1 MSITPKTLDM
11 ASILADTANR
21 VVVCCGAGGVGKTTT
36 AAAMA
41 LRAAEYGRTVCV
53 LTIDPAKRL
62 AQALGVNDLGNTP
75 QRVPLA
81 PEVPGELHAMMLD
94 MRHTFDEMV
103 VQYSGSE
110 RAQAILDNQFYQTVA
125 TSLAG
130 TQEYMAMEKLGQ
142 LLSQDRWDL
151 VVVDTPPS
159 RNALDFLDAP
169 KRLGSF
175 MDSRLWR
182 LLLAPGRGIG
192 RLVTGAMGL
201 AMKALSTVLG
211 SQMLADAAA
220 FVQSLDATFGGFRE
234 KADRTYA
241 LLKRR
246 GTQFVVVSA
255 PEPDAL
261 REASFF
267 VDRLSEEGMPLA
279 GLVLNRTHPT
289 LCSLPVERAIDGTET
304 LEASQASAAS
314 GASETTET
322 SEKNVADSAAP
333 SLAAAVLRI
342 HADRGQTA
350 KREVRL
356 LSRFTAANP
365 DVPVIGVPSL
375 PFDVSDLEAL
385 RALADQITSVGDD
398 GVHAA
403 AR

>member
-1 MSITPKTLDM
+1 MHT
-11 ASILADTANR
+11 ILSDTANR

-41 LRAAEYGRTVCV
+41 LRAAEYGRTVVV

-62 AQALGVNDLGNTP
+62 AQALGIKDLGNTP

-81 PEVPGELHAMMLD
+81 PEVTGELHAMMLD
-94 MRHTFDEMV
+94 MRRTFDEMV
-103 VQYSGSE
+103 VQYSDPG
-110 RAQAILDNQFYQTVA
+110 RADAILENQFYQTVA

-142 LLSQDRWDL
+142 LLAEDKWDL

-182 LLLAPGRGIG
+182 MLLAPGRGIG
-192 RLVTGAMGL
+192 KLVTGAVGL

-211 SQMLADAAA
+211 SQMLSDAAG
-220 FVQSLDATFGGFRE
+220 FVQALDATFDGFRQ
-234 KADRTYA
+234 KADKTYE

-255 PEPDAL
+255 AEPDAL

-267 VDRLSEEGMPLA
+267 VDRLSNEHMPLA
-279 GLVLNRTHPT
+279 GLILNRTHPT
-289 LCSLPVERAIDGTET
+289 LSDLHAEKAE
-304 LEASQASAAS
+304 EAADELAA
-314 GASETTET
+314 E
-322 SEKNVADSAAP
+322 DP
-333 SLAAAVLRI
+333 DSLAAAVLRI
-342 HADRGQTA
+342 HADRAHTA

-356 LSRFTAANP
+356 LSRFTGANP
-365 DVPVIGVPSL
+365 HVAIVGVPSL
-375 PFDVSDLEAL
+375 PFDVSDLDAL
-385 RALADQITSVGDD
+385 RAIADQITGE
-398 GVHAA
+398 AA
-403 AR
+403 DAA

>member
-1 MSITPKTLDM
+1 MSTTPPALDM
-11 ASILADTANR
+11 AWILADTSNR
-21 VVVCCGAGGVGKTTT
+21 VIVCCGAGGVGKTTT

-41 LRAAEYGRTVCV
+41 LRAAEYGRTVVV
-53 LTIDPAKRL
+53 LTIDPARRL
-62 AQALGVNDLGNTP
+62 AQALGIADLGNSP

-81 PEVPGELHAMMLD
+81 PEAKGELYAMMLD
-94 MRHTFDEMV
+94 MRRTFDEMV
-103 VQYSGSE
+103 VEYSGSD

-142 LLSQDRWDL
+142 LVSQDKWDL

-192 RLVTGAMGL
+192 RLVTGAVGL
-201 AMKALSTVLG
+201 AMRALSTILG
-211 SQMLADAAA
+211 SQMLSDAAA
-220 FVQSLDATFGGFRE
+220 FVQSLDSTFGGFRQ
-234 KADRTYA
+234 KAERTYA

-255 PEPDAL
+255 AEPDAL

-267 VDRLSEEGMPLA
+267 VDRLSAEAMPLA
-279 GLVLNRTHPT
+279 GLILNRTHPT
-289 LCSLPVERAIDGTET
+289 LSGLHIERAIDAAEE
-304 LEASQASAAS
+304 LEA
-314 GASETTET
+314 
-322 SEKNVADSAAP
+322 DDP
-333 SLAAAVLRI
+333 DSLAAAVLRI
-342 HADRGQTA
+342 HADRAQTA

-356 LSRFTAANP
+356 LSRFTGANP
-365 DVPVIGVPSL
+365 HVPIVGVPSL
-375 PFDVSDLEAL
+375 PFDVSDLDAL
-385 RALADQITSVGDD
+385 RAIADQLTAVKT
-398 GVHAA
+398 A
-403 AR
+403 

>member
-1 MSITPKTLDM
+1 MSITAKRLDM
-11 ASILADTANR
+11 AAILADTANR

-41 LRAAEYGRTVCV
+41 LRAAEYGRNVCV

-81 PEVPGELHAMMLD
+81 PEVSGELHAMMLD

-103 VQYSGSE
+103 TSYSGPE
-110 RAQAILDNQFYQTVA
+110 RAQAILDNPFYQTVA

-142 LLSQDRWDL
+142 LLGQDRWDL

-201 AMKALSTVLG
+201 AMKAISTVLG
-211 SQMLADAAA
+211 SQMLGDAAA

-255 PEPDAL
+255 AEPDAL
-261 REASFF
+261 REAAFF
-267 VDRLSEEGMPLA
+267 VDRLSEENMPLA
-279 GLVLNRTHPT
+279 GLILNRTHPM
-289 LCSLPVERAIDGTET
+289 LCSLPVERAIDGAKT
-304 LEASQASAAS
+304 LDAKQESTNGTKA
-314 GASETTET
+314 
-322 SEKNVADSAAP
+322 
-333 SLAAAVLRI
+333 LATAVLQI
-342 HADRGQTA
+342 HAERAATS
-350 KREVRL
+350 KREIRL
-356 LSRFTAANP
+356 LSRY
-365 DVPVIGVPSL
+365 
-375 PFDVSDLEAL
+375 
-385 RALADQITSVGDD
+385 
-398 GVHAA
+398 
-403 AR
+403 

>member
-1 MSITPKTLDM
+1 MSTAPPTLDI
-11 ASILADTANR
+11 AGILADTSNR

-41 LRAAEYGRTVCV
+41 LRAAEYGRTVVV

-62 AQALGVNDLGNTP
+62 AQSLGISDLGNSP

-81 PEVPGELHAMMLD
+81 PEVPGELYAMMLD
-94 MRHTFDEMV
+94 MRRTFDEMV
-103 VQYSGSE
+103 LQYSQGD

-142 LLSQDRWDL
+142 LLGEDRWDL

-175 MDSRLWR
+175 MDSRLWK
-182 LLLAPGRGIG
+182 LLLGPGRGIG
-192 RLVTGAMGL
+192 RLVTGAVGL

-211 SQMLADAAA
+211 SHMLSDAAS

-255 PEPDAL
+255 AEPDAL
-261 REASFF
+261 REAAFF
-267 VDRLSEEGMPLA
+267 VDRLSEERMPLA
-279 GLVLNRTHPT
+279 GLILNRTHPL
-289 LCSLPVERAIDGTET
+289 LCSLPVERAIDGAKSFENGADASDGDDLTKAI
-304 LEASQASAAS
+304 LE
-314 GASETTET
+314 
-322 SEKNVADSAAP
+322 
-333 SLAAAVLRI
+333 I
-342 HADRGQTA
+342 HADRAATS
-350 KREVRL
+350 KREIRL
-356 LSRFTAANP
+356 LSRFTGANP
-365 DVPVIGVPSL
+365 HVAIVGVPSL

-385 RALADQITSVGDD
+385 RAIADQMTAAGDD
-398 GVHAA
+398 AGRAT

>member
-1 MSITPKTLDM
+1 MSTTPPALNLG
-11 ASILADTANR
+11 AILADTSNR
-21 VVVCCGAGGVGKTTT
+21 VIVCCGAGGVGKTTT

-41 LRAAEYGRTVCV
+41 LRAAEGGRTVVV

-62 AQALGVNDLGNTP
+62 AQALGIESLGNNP

-81 PEVPGELHAMMLD
+81 PEVTGELHAMMLD
-94 MRHTFDEMV
+94 MRRTFDEMV
-103 VQYSGSE
+103 LQYSSDSE
-110 RAQAILDNQFYQTVA
+110 RAEAILENQFYQTVA

-142 LLSQDRWDL
+142 LLAEDKWDL
-151 VVVDTPPS
+151 IVVDTPPS

-192 RLVTGAMGL
+192 KLLTGAVGL

-211 SQMLADAAA
+211 SQMLSDAAG
-220 FVQSLDATFGGFRE
+220 FVQALDATFDGFRQ
-234 KADRTYA
+234 KADKTYE

-255 PEPDAL
+255 AEPDAL

-267 VDRLSEEGMPLA
+267 VDRLSSEKMPLA
-279 GLVLNRTHPT
+279 GLILNRTHPT
-289 LCSLPVERAIDGTET
+289 LTNLAGEKAE
-304 LEASQASAAS
+304 EAADQLDDSQ
-314 GASETTET
+314 GAGGLT
-322 SEKNVADSAAP
+322 
-333 SLAAAVLRI
+333 AAVLRI
-342 HADRGQTA
+342 HAARAATA

-356 LSRFTAANP
+356 LSRFTGANP
-365 DVPVIGVPSL
+365 HVGIVGVPSL

-385 RALADQITSVGDD
+385 RAIGDQLA
-398 GVHAA
+398 GVAETA
-403 AR
+403 

>member
-1 MSITPKTLDM
+1 MSTAPTALDM
-11 ASILADTANR
+11 GALLRDTSNR
-21 VVVCCGAGGVGKTTT
+21 VLVCCGAGGVGKTTT

-41 LRAAEYGRTVCV
+41 LRAAEYGRKAVV

-62 AQALGVNDLGNTP
+62 AQALGIKDLGNTP

-94 MRHTFDEMV
+94 MRRTFDEMV
-103 VQYSGSE
+103 IQYSGRE
-110 RAQAILDNQFYQTVA
+110 RGEAILDNQFYQTVA

-142 LLSQDRWDL
+142 LLAEDKWDL
-151 VVVDTPPS
+151 IVVDTPPS

-192 RLVTGAMGL
+192 RLVTGAVGL

-211 SQMLADAAA
+211 SQMLSDAAG
-220 FVQSLDATFGGFRE
+220 FVQMLDTTFGGFRE
-234 KADRTYA
+234 KADRTYE

-255 PEPDAL
+255 AEPDAL

-267 VDRLSEEGMPLA
+267 IDRLSEERMPLS
-279 GLVLNRTHPT
+279 GLILNRTHPT
-289 LCSLPVERAIDGTET
+289 LCNL
-304 LEASQASAAS
+304 AA
-314 GASETTET
+314 
-322 SEKNVADSAAP
+322 EKAAAAAEDLGKDDADA
-333 SLAAAVLRI
+333 LAAAVLRI
-342 HADRGQTA
+342 HADRSTTA

-356 LSRFTAANP
+356 LSRFTGANP
-365 DVPVIGVPSL
+365 HVAIVGVPSL

-385 RALADQITSVGDD
+385 RAIADQITGEAP
-398 GVHAA
+398 AA
-403 AR
+403 

>member
-1 MSITPKTLDM
+1 MSVTPKVLDM
-11 ASILADTANR
+11 ASILADRTNR

-81 PEVPGELHAMMLD
+81 PEVTGELHAMMLD
-94 MRHTFDEMV
+94 MRRTFDEMV
-103 VQYSGSE
+103 VQYSGAG

-201 AMKALSTVLG
+201 AMKAISTVLG

-241 LLKRR
+241 LLKQR

-255 PEPDAL
+255 AEPDAL
-261 REASFF
+261 REAIFF
-267 VDRLSEEGMPLA
+267 VDRLSQEGMPLA

-289 LCSLPVERAIDGTET
+289 LCSLPVERAIDGSEE
-304 LEASQASAAS
+304 LDAEKDSDAASLASA
-314 GASETTET
+314 
-322 SEKNVADSAAP
+322 
-333 SLAAAVLRI
+333 VLKI

-356 LSRFTAANP
+356 LSRFTGANP
-365 DVPVIGVPSL
+365 HVPVIGVPSL
-375 PFDVSDLEAL
+375 PFDVSDLDTL
-385 RALADQITSVGDD
+385 RALADQITAVGDD
-398 GVHAA
+398 A
-403 AR
+403 ARAAGS

>member
-1 MSITPKTLDM
+1 MSVTPKTLDM
-11 ASILADTANR
+11 AEILADTANR
-21 VVVCCGAGGVGKTTT
+21 VVVCCGAGGVGKTTS

-41 LRAAEYGRTVCV
+41 LRAAEYGRNVCV

-62 AQALGVNDLGNTP
+62 AQALGVSELGNSP

-81 PEVPGELHAMMLD
+81 SEITGELHAMMLD
-94 MRHTFDEMV
+94 MRRTFDEMV
-103 VQYSGSE
+103 VSYSGDE
-110 RAQAILDNQFYQTVA
+110 RAQAILNNQFYQTVA

-142 LLSQDRWDL
+142 LMAQDRWDL
-151 VVVDTPPS
+151 IVVDTPPS

-211 SQMLADAAA
+211 SQMLGDAAA

-246 GTQFVVVSA
+246 GTQFVVVSGA
-255 PEPDAL
+255 EPDAL
-261 REASFF
+261 REAAFF
-267 VDRLSEEGMPLA
+267 VDRLSQESMPLA

-289 LCSLPVERAIDGTET
+289 LCSLPVERAIDGSET
-304 LEASQASAAS
+304 LEAGIASGPDSESAA
-314 GASETTET
+314 
-322 SEKNVADSAAP
+322 
-333 SLAAAVLRI
+333 LAAAVLRI
-342 HADRGQTA
+342 HADRAQTA

-356 LSRFTAANP
+356 LSRFTGAHP
-365 DVPVIGVPSL
+365 HVPVIGVPSL

-385 RALADQITSVGDD
+385 RALADQITAVAS
-398 GVHAA
+398 
-403 AR
+403 R

>member
-1 MSITPKTLDM
+1 MSTTPPTLDI
-11 ASILADTANR
+11 AAILADTANR

-41 LRAAEYGRTVCV
+41 LRAAEYGRTVVV

-62 AQALGVNDLGNTP
+62 AQALGISDLGNSP

-81 PEVPGELHAMMLD
+81 AEVPGQLFAMMLD
-94 MRHTFDEMV
+94 MRRTFDEMV
-103 VQYSGSE
+103 IQYSGPG

-142 LLSQDRWDL
+142 LLGEDRWDL

-182 LLLAPGRGIG
+182 LLLGPGRGIG
-192 RLVTGAMGL
+192 RLVTGAVGL

-211 SQMLADAAA
+211 SQMLSDAAS

-255 PEPDAL
+255 AEPDAL

-267 VDRLSEEGMPLA
+267 VDRLSEERMPLA
-279 GLVLNRTHPT
+279 GLILNRTHPM
-289 LCSLPVERAIDGTET
+289 LCSLPVERAIDGAKT
-304 LEASQASAAS
+304 LESEPECS
-314 GASETTET
+314 GAPDA
-322 SEKNVADSAAP
+322 KD
-333 SLAAAVLRI
+333 LARVVLQI
-342 HADRGQTA
+342 HADRAATS
-350 KREVRL
+350 KREIRL
-356 LSRFTAANP
+356 LSRFTGANP
-365 DVPVIGVPSL
+365 HVAIVGVPSL

-385 RALADQITSVGDD
+385 RAIADQMTGVGDD
-398 GVHAA
+398 AGRAT

>member
-1 MSITPKTLDM
+1 MSTTPRALDM
-11 ASILADTANR
+11 GAILTDTSNR

-41 LRAAEYGRTVCV
+41 LRAAEYGRNVVV

-62 AQALGVNDLGNTP
+62 AQALGVEDLGNTP

-81 PEVPGELHAMMLD
+81 AEVKGELHAMMLD
-94 MRHTFDEMV
+94 MRRTFDEMV
-103 VQYSGSE
+103 VQYSADAE
-110 RAQAILDNQFYQTVA
+110 RAEAILENQFYQTVA

-142 LLSQDRWDL
+142 LLAEDKWDL
-151 VVVDTPPS
+151 IVVDTPPS

-192 RLVTGAMGL
+192 KLVTGAVGL

-211 SQMLADAAA
+211 SQMLADAAG
-220 FVQSLDATFGGFRE
+220 FVQALDATFDGFRQ
-234 KADRTYA
+234 KADKTYE

-255 PEPDAL
+255 AEPDAL
-261 REASFF
+261 REATFF
-267 VDRLSEEGMPLA
+267 VDRLSQERMPLA
-279 GLVLNRTHPT
+279 GLILNRTHPM
-289 LCSLPVERAIDGTET
+289 LCDLKSDKAAEAADQLGDDGPDALTAAI
-304 LEASQASAAS
+304 
-314 GASETTET
+314 
-322 SEKNVADSAAP
+322 
-333 SLAAAVLRI
+333 LRI
-342 HADRGQTA
+342 HADRALTA

-356 LSRFTAANP
+356 LSRFTGANP
-365 DVPVIGVPSL
+365 NVAIVGVPSL
-375 PFDVSDLEAL
+375 PFDVSDLDAL
-385 RALADQITSVGDD
+385 RAIADQITGT
-398 GVHAA
+398 AA
-403 AR
+403 AAAN

>member
-1 MSITPKTLDM
+1 MG
-11 ASILADTANR
+11 SILADTANR

-41 LRAAEYGRTVCV
+41 LRAAEYGRTVVV

-62 AQALGVNDLGNTP
+62 AQALGINDLGNSP

-81 PEVPGELHAMMLD
+81 PEVPGKLYAMMLD
-94 MRHTFDEMV
+94 MRRTFDEMV
-103 VQYSGSE
+103 VQHSGPE
-110 RAQAILDNQFYQTVA
+110 RAQAILDNPFYQTVA

-182 LLLAPGRGIG
+182 LLLGPGRGIG
-192 RLVTGAMGL
+192 RLVTGALGL

-211 SQMLADAAA
+211 SQMLSDTAG

-241 LLKRR
+241 LLKQH

-255 PEPDAL
+255 AEPDAL

-267 VDRLSEEGMPLA
+267 VDRLSEEHMPLA
-279 GLVLNRTHPT
+279 GLILNRTHLT
-289 LCSLPVERAIDGTET
+289 LCTLPIERAIDGAET
-304 LEASQASAAS
+304 LESAQKDTDTPA
-314 GASETTET
+314 GRELT
-322 SEKNVADSAAP
+322 
-333 SLAAAVLRI
+333 LAVLRI
-342 HADRGQTA
+342 HADRA
-350 KREVRL
+350 SASRREVRL
-356 LSRFTAANP
+356 LSRFTGANP
-365 DVPVIGVPSL
+365 HVAVAAVPSL

-385 RALADQITSVGDD
+385 RVIADQMTAADD
-398 GVHAA
+398 DAGRGP

>member
-1 MSITPKTLDM
+1 MSATPPPLDM
-11 ASILADTANR
+11 ASILADTTNR

-41 LRAAEYGRTVCV
+41 LRAAEYGRTVVV

-62 AQALGVNDLGNTP
+62 AQALGIDALGNSP

-81 PEVPGELHAMMLD
+81 PEIPGQLYAMMLD
-94 MRHTFDEMV
+94 MRRTFDEMV
-103 VQYSGSE
+103 VQYSGPE

-142 LLSQDRWDL
+142 LLGQDRWDL

-175 MDSRLWR
+175 MDSRMWR
-182 LLLAPGRGIG
+182 LLLGPGRGIG
-192 RLVTGAMGL
+192 RLVTGAVGL
-201 AMKALSTVLG
+201 AMKAMSTILG
-211 SQMLADAAA
+211 SQMLSDAAS

-246 GTQFVVVSA
+246 GTQFIVVSA
-255 PEPDAL
+255 AEPDAL
-261 REASFF
+261 REAAFF
-267 VDRLSEEGMPLA
+267 VDRLSREQMPLA
-279 GLVLNRTHPT
+279 GLILNRTHPMLST
-289 LCSLPVERAIDGTET
+289 LPVERAVDAAET
-304 LEASQASAAS
+304 LDSSAAES
-314 GASETTET
+314 TE
-322 SEKNVADSAAP
+322 
-333 SLAAAVLRI
+333 LIRAVLQI
-342 HADRGQTA
+342 HAQRALIA
-350 KREVRL
+350 KREIRL
-356 LSRFTAANP
+356 LSRFTGAHPHVAI
-365 DVPVIGVPSL
+365 VGVPSL

-385 RALADQITSVGDD
+385 RAIADQMTATP
-398 GVHAA
+398 AA
-403 AR
+403 S

>member
-1 MSITPKTLDM
+1 MSTAPPALDM
-11 ASILADTANR
+11 GALLHDTSNR

-41 LRAAEYGRTVCV
+41 LRAAEYGRTVVV

-62 AQALGVNDLGNTP
+62 AQALGIKDLGNTP

-81 PEVPGELHAMMLD
+81 PEVSGELHAMMLD
-94 MRHTFDEMV
+94 MRRTFDEMV
-103 VQYSGSE
+103 IQYSGRE
-110 RAQAILDNQFYQTVA
+110 RGEAILDNQFYQTVA

-142 LLSQDRWDL
+142 LLAQDKWDL
-151 VVVDTPPS
+151 IVVDTPPS

-169 KRLGSF
+169 QRLGNF

-192 RLVTGAMGL
+192 RLVTGAVGL

-211 SQMLADAAA
+211 SQMLSDAAA
-220 FVQSLDATFGGFRE
+220 FVQMLDTTFGGFRE
-234 KADRTYA
+234 KADRTYE

-255 PEPDAL
+255 AEPDAL

-267 VDRLSEEGMPLA
+267 VDRLSEEHMPLA
-279 GLVLNRTHPT
+279 GLILNRTHPT
-289 LCSLPVERAIDGTET
+289 LSDLHADKAVEAAEE
-304 LEASQASAAS
+304 LEKTDPDA
-314 GASETTET
+314 
-322 SEKNVADSAAP
+322 
-333 SLAAAVLRI
+333 LAAAVLHV
-342 HADRGQTA
+342 HADRAMTA
-350 KREVRL
+350 KREIRL
-356 LSRFTAANP
+356 LSRFTGANP
-365 DVPVIGVPSL
+365 HVAIVGVPSL

-385 RALADQITSVGDD
+385 RAIADQITGE
-398 GVHAA
+398 AA
-403 AR
+403 A

>member
-1 MSITPKTLDM
+1 MSAAPQALDM
-11 ASILADTANR
+11 GAVLRDTSNR
-21 VVVCCGAGGVGKTTT
+21 VIVCCGAGGVGKTTT

-41 LRAAEYGRTVCV
+41 LRAAEYGRTVVV

-62 AQALGVNDLGNTP
+62 AQALGIKDLGNSP

-94 MRHTFDEMV
+94 MRRTFDEMV
-103 VQYSGSE
+103 VQYSGKGQAE
-110 RAQAILDNQFYQTVA
+110 AILDNQFYQTVA

-142 LLSQDRWDL
+142 LLAEDKWDL

-169 KRLGSF
+169 QRLGSF

-182 LLLAPGRGIG
+182 MLLAPGRGIG
-192 RLVTGAMGL
+192 RLVTGAVGL

-211 SQMLADAAA
+211 SQMLGDAAA

-234 KADRTYA
+234 KADRTYE

-255 PEPDAL
+255 AEPDAL

-267 VDRLSEEGMPLA
+267 IDRLSQERMPLA
-279 GLVLNRTHPT
+279 GMILNRTHPT
-289 LCSLPVERAIDGTET
+289 LSDLHADKAEEAAEQ
-304 LEASQASAAS
+304 LEKDPDA
-314 GASETTET
+314 
-322 SEKNVADSAAP
+322 
-333 SLAAAVLRI
+333 LAAAVLRI
-342 HADRGQTA
+342 HADRAHTA

-356 LSRFTAANP
+356 LSRFTGANP
-365 DVPVIGVPSL
+365 HVAIVGVPSL

-385 RALADQITSVGDD
+385 RAIADQITGE
-398 GVHAA
+398 AA
-403 AR
+403 AA

>member
-1 MSITPKTLDM
+1 MSTTPHPLDM
-11 ASILADTANR
+11 GAILSDRSNR

-41 LRAAEYGRTVCV
+41 LRAAEYGRTVVV

-62 AQALGVNDLGNTP
+62 AQALGIKDLGNSP

-81 PEVPGELHAMMLD
+81 PEVTGELHAMMLD
-94 MRHTFDEMV
+94 MRRTFDEMV
-103 VQYSGSE
+103 VSYSADG
-110 RAQAILDNQFYQTVA
+110 RADAILENQFYQTVA

-142 LLSQDRWDL
+142 LLAEDKWDL

-192 RLVTGAMGL
+192 RLVTGAVGL
-201 AMKALSTVLG
+201 AMKVLSTVLG
-211 SQMLADAAA
+211 SQMLSDAAG
-220 FVQSLDATFGGFRE
+220 FVQALDSTFSGFRE
-234 KADRTYA
+234 KADRTYE

-246 GTQFVVVSA
+246 GTQFVVISA
-255 PEPDAL
+255 AEPDAL

-267 VDRLSEEGMPLA
+267 VDRLSSEKMPLA
-279 GLVLNRTHPT
+279 GLILNRTHPT
-289 LCSLPVERAIDGTET
+289 LCNLQTDKARDAADQLDAEDDG
-304 LEASQASAAS
+304 AHA
-314 GASETTET
+314 
-322 SEKNVADSAAP
+322 
-333 SLAAAVLRI
+333 LAAAVLRI
-342 HADRGQTA
+342 HADRARTA

-356 LSRFTAANP
+356 LSRFTGANP
-365 DVPVIGVPSL
+365 HVAIVGVPSL

-385 RALADQITSVGDD
+385 RAIADQITGD
-398 GVHAA
+398 VEAA
-403 AR
+403 

>member
-1 MSITPKTLDM
+1 MSTAPQVLDM
-11 ASILADTANR
+11 SKILADTSNR

-41 LRAAEYGRTVCV
+41 LRAAEYGRTVV
-53 LTIDPAKRL
+53 VMTIDPAKRL
-62 AQALGVNDLGNTP
+62 AQALGIKDLGNTP

-81 PEVPGELHAMMLD
+81 PEVTGELHAMMLD
-94 MRHTFDEMV
+94 MRRTFDEMV
-103 VQYSGSE
+103 TEYSGPG

-142 LLSQDRWDL
+142 LLAEDRWDL

-175 MDSRLWR
+175 MDGRLWR

-192 RLVTGAMGL
+192 RLVTGVVGL

-211 SQMLADAAA
+211 SQMLSDASA
-220 FVQSLDATFGGFRE
+220 FVQSLDSTFGGFRE
-234 KADRTYA
+234 KADRTYE

-255 PEPDAL
+255 AEPDAL

-267 VDRLSEEGMPLA
+267 VDRLSQESMPLA
-279 GLVLNRTHPT
+279 GLILNRTHPT
-289 LCSLPVERAIDGTET
+289 LCRLAVEKAADAAEQLAADDPESLP
-304 LEASQASAAS
+304 
-314 GASETTET
+314 
-322 SEKNVADSAAP
+322 
-333 SLAAAVLRI
+333 AAALRI
-342 HADRGQTA
+342 HADRALTA

-356 LSRFTAANP
+356 LSRFTGANP
-365 DVPVIGVPSL
+365 HVAIFGVPSL

-385 RALADQITSVGDD
+385 RAIADQITAVKT
-398 GVHAA
+398 
-403 AR
+403 

>member
-1 MSITPKTLDM
+1 MSTTPPALDM
-11 ASILADTANR
+11 VSILRDRSNR
-21 VVVCCGAGGVGKTTT
+21 VIVCCGAGGVGKTTT

-41 LRAAEYGRTVCV
+41 LRAAEYGRTVVV

-62 AQALGVNDLGNTP
+62 AQALGIQNLGNNP

-81 PEVPGELHAMMLD
+81 PEVSGELHAMMLD
-94 MRHTFDEMV
+94 MRRTFDEMV
-103 VQYSGSE
+103 VQYSGDGT
-110 RAQAILDNQFYQTVA
+110 ADAILDNQFYQTVA

-142 LLSQDRWDL
+142 LLAEDRWDL
-151 VVVDTPPS
+151 IVVDTPPS

-182 LLLAPGRGIG
+182 LLLAPGRGVG
-192 RLVTGAMGL
+192 RLLTGAVGL
-201 AMKALSTVLG
+201 AMKAMSTILG
-211 SQMLADAAA
+211 SQMLSDAAA

-234 KADRTYA
+234 KADRTYE

-255 PEPDAL
+255 AEPDAL

-267 VDRLSEEGMPLA
+267 VDRLSTEHMPLA
-279 GLVLNRTHPT
+279 GLILNRTHPT
-289 LCSLPVERAIDGTET
+289 LCKLKADK
-304 LEASQASAAS
+304 AA
-314 GASETTET
+314 E
-322 SEKNVADSAAP
+322 
-333 SLAAAVLRI
+333 AAAELEKTDPGALAVAALRI
-342 HADRGQTA
+342 HADRASTA

-356 LSRFTAANP
+356 LSRFTGANP
-365 DVPVIGVPSL
+365 TVAIVGVPSL

-385 RALADQITSVGDD
+385 RAIADQITGEAPSQTGT
-398 GVHAA
+398 A
-403 AR
+403 

>member
-1 MSITPKTLDM
+1 MSTKPPMLDV
-11 ASILADTANR
+11 ASMLADTTNR

-41 LRAAEYGRTVCV
+41 LRAAEYGRTVVV

-62 AQALGVNDLGNTP
+62 AQALGISDLGNSP
-75 QRVPLA
+75 QQVPLA
-81 PEVPGELHAMMLD
+81 PEVPGELSAMMLD
-94 MRHTFDEMV
+94 MRRTFDEMV
-103 VQYSGSE
+103 VQYSGPE

-142 LLSQDRWDL
+142 LLGQDRWDL

-182 LLLAPGRGIG
+182 LLLGPGRGIG
-192 RLVTGAMGL
+192 RLVTGVVGL
-201 AMKALSTVLG
+201 AMKAMSTILG
-211 SQMLADAAA
+211 SKMLSDAAS

-234 KADRTYA
+234 KADRTYE

-255 PEPDAL
+255 AEPDAL

-267 VDRLSEEGMPLA
+267 VDRLSQENMPLA
-279 GLVLNRTHPT
+279 GLVLNRTHPM
-289 LCSLPVERAIDGTET
+289 LCALPVERAVDGAET
-304 LEASQASAAS
+304 LTAEATVPPAAR
-314 GASETTET
+314 E
-322 SEKNVADSAAP
+322 
-333 SLAAAVLRI
+333 LATAVLRI
-342 HADRGQTA
+342 HADRAATS
-350 KREVRL
+350 KREIRL
-356 LSRFTAANP
+356 LSRFTGANP
-365 DVPVIGVPSL
+365 HVAIVGVPSL

-385 RALADQITSVGDD
+385 RAIADQMTGTAS
-398 GVHAA
+398 
-403 AR
+403 

>member
-1 MSITPKTLDM
+1 MSTTPPALDM
-11 ASILADTANR
+11 GSILRDTSNR

-41 LRAAEYGRTVCV
+41 LRAAEYGRTVVV

-62 AQALGVNDLGNTP
+62 AQALGIESLGNTP
-75 QRVPLA
+75 QRVPMA
-81 PEVPGELHAMMLD
+81 PEVTGELHAMMLD
-94 MRHTFDEMV
+94 MRRTFDEMV
-103 VQYSGSE
+103 VQYSGPGT
-110 RAQAILDNQFYQTVA
+110 ADAILDNQFYQTVA

-142 LLSQDRWDL
+142 LLSEDKWDL

-182 LLLAPGRGIG
+182 MLLAPGRGIG

-201 AMKALSTVLG
+201 AMKAMSTILG
-211 SQMLADAAA
+211 SQMLSDAAT

-234 KADRTYA
+234 KADRTYE

-255 PEPDAL
+255 AEPDAL

-267 VDRLSEEGMPLA
+267 VDRLSEEHMPLA
-279 GLVLNRTHPT
+279 GLILNRTHPT
-289 LCSLPVERAIDGTET
+289 LCELHADKAA
-304 LEASQASAAS
+304 EA
-314 GASETTET
+314 
-322 SEKNVADSAAP
+322 ADELQKTDPDSV
-333 SLAAAVLRI
+333 AAAALRI
-342 HADRGQTA
+342 HAARASTA

-356 LSRFTAANP
+356 LSRFTGANP
-365 DVPVIGVPSL
+365 HVALVGVPSL
-375 PFDVSDLEAL
+375 PFDVSDLDAL
-385 RALADQITSVGDD
+385 RAIADQITGEAP
-398 GVHAA
+398 AA
-403 AR
+403 